1 MTALTLQESYI
12 ILIAH
17 FVALMMFTLPL
28 TLHVTIDLPPP
39 KRRKTL
45 AGSIV
50 STALSAALIGT
61 AVGLTVYRLWK
72 GKGRQTE
79 VPPPPYEEGGWIPS
93 PSVGHDQKSE
103 ETSGPHYVP
112 VPQPDPCE
120 YPESSVSSSAHRR
133 RQRHVAGRRTLPR
146 QRKVHS
152 RAGQIYAHTFN
163 FSPSHPSTHSPI
175 PAEFNFGSP
184 SPGPEEMVEAE
195 DADEMDWIG
204 DSSPSSSKKASVP
217 WAKRLSSPPRLR
229 KTKKTT
235 APASGSRKT
244 VPSLRPPP
252 PPSARAVGVVR
263 LTSQLHRLR
272 RNTSRPSIRQEPRT
286 GIVLT
291 PFRGQAPP
299 SARPIIAPVLAA
311 STRRARSSTA
321 RITKTSQHGKVQ
333 RSARQWNVLVN
344 RSFSA
349 DRWPHDNSR
358 PGFVRISIMTRTTP

>member
-1 MTALTLQESYI
+1 MKES
-12 ILIAH
+12 LEQQDEDDMEA
-17 FVALMMFTLPL
+17 
-28 TLHVTIDLPPP
+28 DLPPP

-175 PAEFNFGSP
+175 PAEFSFGSP
-184 SPGPEEMVEAE
+184 SPGPEEMAEAE

-204 DSSPSSSKKASVP
+204 DRLAKLIEEGKRALGKEIVVAAETEEDQEDDGSGQWIEEDGPIPSSSSASFRKSRGRRP
-217 WAKRLSSPPRLR
+217 TDISIASPPPQYITPQHTPR
-229 KTKKTT
+229 T
-235 APASGSRKT
+235 PN
-244 VPSLRPPP
+244 
-252 PPSARAVGVVR
+252 
-263 LTSQLHRLR
+263 
-272 RNTSRPSIRQEPRT
+272 RNRFDSVSRPS
-286 GIVLT
+286 
-291 PFRGQAPP
+291 
-299 SARPIIAPVLAA
+299 
-311 STRRARSSTA
+311 STFSSPNNRARAGSVDSASSILNSSYHEDESA
-321 RITKTSQHGKVQ
+321 WQSPEIREAME
-333 RSARQWNVLVN
+333 RARQ
-344 RSFSA
+344 SFLQRRQMAS
-349 DRWPHDNSR
+349 
-358 PGFVRISIMTRTTP
+358 